1 MSARLE
7 RSTISSPMSRAS
19 DREGASARSRSCK
32 DRMMPGFVAGPAPAF
47 AAYAATALVLSLNLL
62 ILWVSSGGVRA
73 HSGVA
78 INPEDGLRFGVR
90 VAEVDPP
97 VVARYLR
104 AHRNAEAMI
113 YPFLLLGMIYVLAG
127 GGAGVAIPI
136 FSVFAVARIAHSIV
150 YLRAMQPW
158 RTIAFASS
166 VLALLAL
173 MVAVIVVLLMRAT
186 ASG

>member
-1 MSARLE
+1 MITGL
-7 RSTISSPMSRAS
+7 AS
-19 DREGASARSRSCK
+19 G
-32 DRMMPGFVAGPAPAF
+32 PGPAF

-73 HSGVA
+73 RGGVA
-78 INPEDGLRFGVR
+78 VNPEDGLRFGAK

-97 VVARYLR
+97 SVARYLR
-104 AHRNAEAMI
+104 AHRNAEATI

-127 GGAGVAIPI
+127 GGAGAAVPI
-136 FSVFAVARIAHSIV
+136 FSVFVVARIAHSIV

-173 MVAVIVVLLMRAT
+173 MAAVIAVLLTRA
-186 ASG
+186 A